1 MPLLQDLHDVH
12 NVALDLM
19 VRLGLAGLFAY
30 VAMLGLAL
38 RAWVGARHRG
48 RIPSDLFLIVLAA
61 LSFDVLAGLTNCRT
75 LSTDGRF
82 FWLLFV
88 GIASSVSIG
97 APVGSAPPTPARP

>member
-1 MPLLQDLHDVH
+1 MILRPACIDFDAMSATKILWGQV
-12 NVALDLM
+12 
-19 VRLGLAGLFAY
+19 FA
-30 VAMLGLAL
+30 V
-38 RAWVGARHRG
+38 
-48 RIPSDLFLIVLAA
+48 FLIVLAA

-75 LSTDGRF
+75 LSTDAML